1 MKKQEFVNFIKN
13 LIDKYPDEQMNEEA
27 SLYWEALQTSNDEK
41 EKPLFS
47 ENGKLILKFLQ
58 DNQDTTM
65 WTSKNLG
72 QTMGIS
78 SRSVSGSMRKLVDNG
93 FVEKMGESPIAYTIT
108 EKGINYNFEEE

>member
-1 MKKQEFVNFIKN
+1 MKKQEFINFIRNLMDKN
-13 LIDKYPDEQMNEEA
+13 PDEQMNEEA
-27 SLYWEALQTSNDEK
+27 ALYWEALQTSNEEK

-58 DNQDTTM
+58 ENQETNL

-72 QTMGIS
+72 QALGIS

-108 EKGINYNFEEE
+108 EKGINYKFEEE

>member
-1 MKKQEFVNFIKN
+1 MKKQEFINFIRNLMDKN
-13 LIDKYPDEQMNEEA
+13 PDEQMNEEA
-27 SLYWEALQTSNDEK
+27 ALYWKALQTSNEEK

-58 DNQDTTM
+58 ENQETNL

-72 QTMGIS
+72 QALGIS

-108 EKGINYNFEEE
+108 EKGINYKFEEE